1 MATDQ
6 NMTARVTNPNNEPRY
21 IGSKDVARKEQMS
34 YKRSNVSG
42 SSQKRDAR
50 SAKRD

>member
-6 NMTARVTNPNNEPRY
+6 SMTRGVTNPNNEPRY
-21 IGSKDVARKEQMS
+21 TGSKDVARKEQMS

-42 SSQKRDAR
+42 QSQKRDAR